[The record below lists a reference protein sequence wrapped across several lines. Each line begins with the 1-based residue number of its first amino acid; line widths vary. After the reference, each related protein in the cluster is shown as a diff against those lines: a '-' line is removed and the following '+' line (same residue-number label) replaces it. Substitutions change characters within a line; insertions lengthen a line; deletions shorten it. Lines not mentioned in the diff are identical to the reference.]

1 MLSEG
6 AWAMNV
12 LSIHVVKSFQSD
24 LLKLMNVLRLCDLFC
39 FMVMKVVV
47 RMGR

>member
-6 AWAMNV
+6 VWVLSV
-12 LSIHVVKSFQSD
+12 LSIHVVKSFQSA
-24 LLKLMNVLRLCDLFC
+24 LLKLMSVLRLCDLFC
-39 FMVMKVVV
+39 FTALKVVV